1 MTRAEHYFENLI
13 YDGKDVSG
21 EPNKNALSEEVR
33 NTIEMCYE
41 YILNNIFID
50 RENLDDFLKRKET

>member
-21 EPNKNALSEEVR
+21 EPNKNGLSEEVQ
-33 NTIEMCYE
+33 NTIEMCYD
-41 YILNNIFID
+41 YVLHDIFID
-50 RENLDDFLKRKET
+50 RENLDDFLKRKEM